1 MSCEDL
7 CTGDEAG
14 IYTCCSG
21 VRSVLMHTRSH
32 NNASGQ
38 CRDSNGVIYVV
49 VMPVTGLYSV
59 GRLARN
65 LISGSRLN
73 YYWVVFKSHLGCR
86 RIGIRLVYL
95 GSSTVLAAGLYSK
108 G

>member
-38 CRDSNGVIYVV
+38 CRDN
-49 VMPVTGLYSV
+49 
-59 GRLARN
+59 
-65 LISGSRLN
+65 
-73 YYWVVFKSHLGCR
+73 R
-86 RIGIRLVYL
+86 R
-95 GSSTVLAAGLYSK
+95 STRDLDETAT
-108 G
+108 